1 MAAPPAA
8 SEGGDADTAYLLSN
22 KIPLVIEQILADLL
36 RDKPGS
42 AQLFDSVKRSLL
54 TAQCAMDAKQ
64 EHDFFALVDQVDKMN
79 TPEGP
84 AVTPEQFLKL
94 GLHFAIPSTR
104 EPFELVP
111 GGANVLV
118 TLHRKDEFVRL
129 ARAKRAAAQQHR
141 EDRSQHAVP
150 TPPRESPRDRRG
162 SNPRR
167 QRDGAS
173 AGSGGGR
180 EPLTPLGVAV
190 PAKEDEDKTAALF
203 SPTHFQHDLFAP
215 HATTAEVKMKEVQSH
230 KKARPSVPN
239 ALNTG
244 GGQATYQPATN
255 PALAP
260 GAHTAGELQNEFLP
274 MVEAMGRFNTPEG
287 ERVTPAEW
295 AAMEITWCVPTA
307 TGQLVDLIDKGRD
320 TPVAFADKDRYVEL
334 AKAKLL
340 SFGQKA
346 GRKAPGLRKIEVA
359 TKQDEEKEHAL
370 FSPTHFAHDLFA
382 PHTTTQ
388 QLGAPR
394 QSVDGSG
401 SGAQPRASLPQAV
414 AGAGQQVEYQ
424 PVPRH
429 RDGSAEPASPLSP
442 NTLAHE
448 FGPMLQELDSLN
460 KEGGQ
465 RISEQ
470 EWNDMDI
477 AWCVPIDGE
486 LHDLIPGGR
495 DVKVRLS
502 EKDRFCQLALEKM
515 QSIGGRAGSVAPAEG
530 RKRRQKSLAPIA
542 APKQDEEKE
551 HKLFSPTHFAHDL
564 FAPHQTTAAVEQK
577 IQQTGVALTHAPE
590 AISKGA
596 SVQAPKQ
603 DEAREHAMF
612 SPTHFAVDL
621 FAPHTTSDQVGRAGQ
636 EPRASL
642 PDAIAGQGKH
652 VVYHPAVQQV
662 PGADATL
669 SPLSPRALASDF
681 GPMLDQL
688 RQVATT
694 GELPEAEWDEMLITW
709 CIPHDGTIHDLV
721 PGGSDLFVRLPE
733 AARYCQ
739 MPRAKLDEL
748 TGAPTSGRRRT
759 KKRLSLRLQE
769 SAQQREQKE
778 HALFSPTHF
787 ANDLFAP
794 HTTTQ
799 EVNNV
804 SAMNQAS
811 TGQQRRPSLPA
822 AMPGGGQEYNPH
834 MQKLPDSPDLDPSA
848 ADKGPLSPASLAKDF
863 LPMIEQLDKLNRPG
877 EQQLSE
883 AEWKELG
890 VTWCVP
896 VAGQLYDLVPN
907 GRDISVPL
915 SEKARYCA
923 LARTKLEEVGST
935 SRKGKMPRNMTIST
949 IDAVPSKAQ
958 KKEERDAALFS
969 PSHFAQTAAPVP
981 QVAAELDDLLSPRS
995 HVKRF
1000 WPMIDAVAAFNTG
1013 EGRRV
1018 SAEEFAYMD
1027 IHFIAPNPLDHDEV
1041 LELFPGG
1048 KNIQVTLD
1056 RKDEFVQLARMLYH
1070 EKIAEQRSGGGSRAG
1085 SRATTGVKSR
1095 RWRALDLLPVAAV
1108 AAAAVYHAAL
1118 PWGDRL
1124 PFLPLLALSA
1134 AGGMAV
1140 LWGLALAA
1148 NVFSALL
1155 AGAPRPLGRPQVQPA
1170 DGALRRSASNR
1181 NRAVI
1186 DDDSSNVI

>member
-1 MAAPPAA
+1 MAGAEPELLPQLLNTAAEGSVELAGQLAALARRAVQSEAERATALTKVRSLERDKEELEQRVSHAESAA
-8 SEGGDADTAYLLSN
+8 SRANENATTEKQASDAAQAAAAEAEGRCATLSAELAAKQQALEDTKAELSAVRAVLTEN
-22 KIPLVIEQILADLL
+22 QRHIRVLMEGAQNSSANSGGEAASWPPKPPPSVMQTRVEVLFGELGIPQFADLMLKEDIEDIRDLWGMTWKELQELGLPIGHAARVL
-36 RDKPGS
+36 RALKKPGIFPICGS
-42 AQLFDSVKRSLL
+42 DR
-54 TAQCAMDAKQ
+54 AMPQQFVGNVGMTVPPKPQ
-64 EHDFFALVDQVDKMN
+64 R
-79 TPEGP
+79 PSSSSGCP
-84 AVTPEQFLKL
+84 ASPQRLKL
-94 GLHFAIPSTR
+94 GAMPPQPQPS
-104 EPFELVP
+104 
-111 GGANVLV
+111 
-118 TLHRKDEFVRL
+118 
-129 ARAKRAAAQQHR
+129 
-141 EDRSQHAVP
+141 
-150 TPPRESPRDRRG
+150 
-162 SNPRR
+162 
-167 QRDGAS
+167 
-173 AGSGGGR
+173 
-180 EPLTPLGVAV
+180 
-190 PAKEDEDKTAALF
+190 
-203 SPTHFQHDLFAP
+203 
-215 HATTAEVKMKEVQSH
+215 
-230 KKARPSVPN
+230 
-239 ALNTG
+239 
-244 GGQATYQPATN
+244 
-255 PALAP
+255 
-260 GAHTAGELQNEFLP
+260 
-274 MVEAMGRFNTPEG
+274 
-287 ERVTPAEW
+287 
-295 AAMEITWCVPTA
+295 
-307 TGQLVDLIDKGRD
+307 
-320 TPVAFADKDRYVEL
+320 
-334 AKAKLL
+334 
-340 SFGQKA
+340 
-346 GRKAPGLRKIEVA
+346 
-359 TKQDEEKEHAL
+359 
-370 FSPTHFAHDLFA
+370 
-382 PHTTTQ
+382 
-388 QLGAPR
+388 
-394 QSVDGSG
+394 
-401 SGAQPRASLPQAV
+401 
-414 AGAGQQVEYQ
+414 
-424 PVPRH
+424 
-429 RDGSAEPASPLSP
+429 
-442 NTLAHE
+442 
-448 FGPMLQELDSLN
+448 
-460 KEGGQ
+460 
-465 RISEQ
+465 
-470 EWNDMDI
+470 
-477 AWCVPIDGE
+477 
-486 LHDLIPGGR
+486 
-495 DVKVRLS
+495 
-502 EKDRFCQLALEKM
+502 
-515 QSIGGRAGSVAPAEG
+515 
-530 RKRRQKSLAPIA
+530 
-542 APKQDEEKE
+542 
-551 HKLFSPTHFAHDL
+551 
-564 FAPHQTTAAVEQK
+564 
-577 IQQTGVALTHAPE
+577 
-590 AISKGA
+590 
-596 SVQAPKQ
+596 
-603 DEAREHAMF
+603 
-612 SPTHFAVDL
+612 
-621 FAPHTTSDQVGRAGQ
+621 
-636 EPRASL
+636 
-642 PDAIAGQGKH
+642 
-652 VVYHPAVQQV
+652 
-662 PGADATL
+662 
-669 SPLSPRALASDF
+669 
-681 GPMLDQL
+681 
-688 RQVATT
+688 
-694 GELPEAEWDEMLITW
+694 
-709 CIPHDGTIHDLV
+709 
-721 PGGSDLFVRLPE
+721 
-733 AARYCQ
+733 
-739 MPRAKLDEL
+739 
-748 TGAPTSGRRRT
+748 
-759 KKRLSLRLQE
+759 
-769 SAQQREQKE
+769 
-778 HALFSPTHF
+778 
-787 ANDLFAP
+787 
-794 HTTTQ
+794 
-799 EVNNV
+799 
-804 SAMNQAS
+804 
-811 TGQQRRPSLPA
+811 GQQRRPSLPA